1 MPPVD
6 LPFLGIRAVHTDA
19 RTDKPIV
26 VETEHLV
33 SLCFDGRGMQSTML
47 RAAPD
52 ALALGYTRTMM
63 GFLLFQPESTR
74 IGLIG
79 LGGGSLAKYCHR
91 YLPEAHVTAI
101 EINSEVIALRD
112 RFHIP
117 PDDKRLTVVCAD
129 AAHYLST
136 TQQTFDALLLDGFNA
151 DGAPAELCSSA
162 FYETCHARLSDDGV
176 LVVNFLGD
184 DPRLGDMLS
193 RLRDTFGSSI
203 ALAPAEDSA
212 SNMIAFAWKSNVP
225 LPSLEALMERA
236 ERHTERHSLDLVD
249 AAVRIEVGA
258 SYDWTRL
265 GACLAT

>member
-1 MPPVD
+1 MPPLD
-6 LPFLGIRAVHTDA
+6 LPLLAVRADHATA
-19 RTDKPIV
+19 HTDKPIV

-47 RAAPD
+47 RAAPN

-63 GFLLFQPESTR
+63 GFLLFQPESAR

-91 YLPEAHVTAI
+91 YLPEAHITAI
-101 EINSEVIALRD
+101 EINPDVIALRD

-117 PDDKRLTVVCAD
+117 PDDERLTVVCAD
-129 AAHYLST
+129 AARHLST
-136 TQQTFDALLLDGFNA
+136 TTQTFDALLLDGFNA
-151 DGAPAELCSSA
+151 DGAPAELYSSA
-162 FYETCHARLSDDGV
+162 FYQTCHARLSNDGV
-176 LVVNFLGD
+176 LVINFLGE
-184 DPRLGDMLS
+184 DPRLGDMLG
-193 RLRDTFGSSI
+193 RLYDTFGASI
-203 ALAPAEDSA
+203 ALAPAEDST
-212 SNMIAFAWKSNVP
+212 SNMIAFAWKRNAP

-249 AAVRIEVGA
+249 TAVRIEVGA

-265 GACLAT
+265 KACLAN